1 MRPAHLC
8 STVSG
13 ISARTWK
20 RGSNQ
25 ENTHSLV
32 CHTVDAGGD
41 FNWAV
46 DCSIHTWLSMWPG
59 LSCNMMD
66 DSQRHVFWDRKRDR
80 EIHRE
85 RQRDRKTKREREMG
99 KWDDAI
105 SFYYLCSED
114 KRHHFHYPLLDRTV
128 IGGGNTDPS
137 SMWEECQPLY
147 KKSIWDK
154 IGSTLKNTSY
164 HHQY

>member
-1 MRPAHLC
+1 
-8 STVSG
+8 
-13 ISARTWK
+13 
-20 RGSNQ
+20 
-25 ENTHSLV
+25 
-32 CHTVDAGGD
+32 
-41 FNWAV
+41 
-46 DCSIHTWLSMWPG
+46 
-59 LSCNMMD
+59 
-66 DSQRHVFWDRKRDR
+66 
-80 EIHRE
+80 
-85 RQRDRKTKREREMG
+85 MG

-164 HHQY
+164 HHQYQNAIVCLTSVDFWRKDELLGSLNLQLFSAVILVSQSCISSIYKAICQKYYKNILYQDSDSAFTDLII